1 MVSYSKDLETK
12 GAKIEARVRDDFVL
26 SDWQLNS
33 MTKEWVHKKDDMRFK
48 LEKNESTT
56 SSLLKDKLVHY
67 HVSS

>member
-33 MTKEWVHKKDDMRFK
+33 MTKEWGAQEGRYAFQVR
-48 LEKNESTT
+48 EE
-56 SSLLKDKLVHY
+56 
-67 HVSS
+67 